1 MGWFSGDDDYD
12 KDGNP
17 QRTRKC
23 SGSLLESLGT
33 ADLDYLFKAQGWFY
47 FTDLEG

>member
-33 ADLDYLFKAQGWFY
+33 TDLDYLFKAY
-47 FTDLEG
+47 APEIVAKHD